1 LQPEGFGSY
10 GYWLDILETTAKQK
24 KLNID
29 ISESRVT
36 AALFFCY
43 FLVRKKN
50 MPFYEERG

>member
-1 LQPEGFGSY
+1 M
-10 GYWLDILETTAKQK
+10 DIGEVSQEQQLNK
-24 KLNID
+24 KKMNND
-29 ISESRVT
+29 IFESRVT